1 MNSRIVRKRQ
11 YHCDNNEL
19 VGLSVLRYKEQRVY
33 AFVETL
39 MPHAIQ
45 IGPDIVAHSVGGL
58 LLGLAGLAVLGMTAT
73 LAGAQTGVVKE
84 RPLLYKYASY
94 WTFPRSHWGDVDK
107 ENATSNQE
115 ILAPALA
122 DGTLVGYG
130 DDENQVH
137 SSEGFTHDNWWQ
149 ANSIA
154 GLMKV
159 LEAFHKGS
167 GSSSPLLV
175 SSTKHWDQIYIS
187 RFYNW
192 KAGSWKGA
200 YGYAG
205 TYKLKPD
212 APDADDA
219 VRTLSSFY
227 VPVFEKMLADGTI
240 VEYEIDREMV
250 HTTDSRAQ
258 LHFSFV
264 MPSAAGLDK
273 FRAALGAA
281 LDENSLIGPAFG
293 SMMVNFTPQND
304 WVRVNAT
311 YK

>member
-1 MNSRIVRKRQ
+1 MM
-11 YHCDNNEL
+11 
-19 VGLSVLRYKEQRVY
+19 SV
-33 AFVETL
+33 
-39 MPHAIQ
+39 
-45 IGPDIVAHSVGGL
+45 
-58 LLGLAGLAVLGMTAT
+58 AGLAVLGMTT
-73 LAGAQTGVVKE
+73 TVAGAQTVAVKE
-84 RPLLYKYASY
+84 KPPLYRYVSY
-94 WTFPRSHWGDVDK
+94 WTFPRAHWADVDK
-107 ENATSNQE
+107 DNTTGNQK

-122 DGTLVGYG
+122 DGTLFGYG

-137 SSEGFTHDNWWQ
+137 TAEGFTHVNWWQ
-149 ANSIA
+149 AYSIV

-159 LEAFHKGS
+159 LEAFHKSG

-175 SSTKHWDQIYIS
+175 SSTRHWDQIYIS
-187 RFYNW
+187 SFYNW

-200 YGYAG
+200 YGYSG

-219 VRTLSSFY
+219 VRMLSSFY

-240 VEYEIDREMV
+240 VEYAIEREMI

-258 LHFSFV
+258 IHFSFV

-273 FRAALGAA
+273 FRAVLGAA
-281 LDENSLIGPAFG
+281 LDENSLIAPAFG
-293 SMMVNFTPQND
+293 SVMVNITPQAD
-304 WVRVNAT
+304 FVHVNAN

>member
-1 MNSRIVRKRQ
+1 M
-11 YHCDNNEL
+11 
-19 VGLSVLRYKEQRVY
+19 
-33 AFVETL
+33 
-39 MPHAIQ
+39 
-45 IGPDIVAHSVGGL
+45 VAGV
-58 LLGLAGLAVLGMTAT
+58 AGLAALGTTAT
-73 LAGAQTGVVKE
+73 LAGAQTIDVKE
-84 RPLLYKYASY
+84 RPALYRFVSY
-94 WTFPRSHWGDVDK
+94 WAFPQARWADVDK
-107 ENATSNQE
+107 HNAADNQK

-130 DDENQVH
+130 DDENLVH
-137 SSEGFTHDNWWQ
+137 SAEGFTHGNWWQ

-159 LEAFHKGS
+159 LEAFHNGGGS
-167 GSSSPLLV
+167 GSPLLV
-175 SSTKHWDQIYIS
+175 SSAKHWDQIYIS

-219 VRTLSSFY
+219 VRMLSSFY

-240 VEYEIDREMV
+240 VEYEIDREMICA
-250 HTTDSRAQ
+250 TDSRPQ
-258 LHFSFV
+258 VHFSFV
-264 MPSAAGLDK
+264 MPSAEGLDK
-273 FRAALGAA
+273 FRTALGAA
-281 LDENSLIGPAFG
+281 LEENSLIGPAFG
-293 SMMVNFTPQND
+293 SMMVNFRPQAD
-304 WVRVNAT
+304 FVRVNAT

>member
-1 MNSRIVRKRQ
+1 MSKAALGTLSEKRSTSCSIDMRFMHARRQ
-11 YHCDNNEL
+11 QVHRSLYR
-19 VGLSVLRYKEQRVY
+19 VTASV
-33 AFVETL
+33 
-39 MPHAIQ
+39 
-45 IGPDIVAHSVGGL
+45 
-58 LLGLAGLAVLGMTAT
+58 AGLAILGMTTA
-73 LAGAQTGVVKE
+73 LAGAQTVEVKE
-84 RPLLYKYASY
+84 RPPLYRYVSY
-94 WTFPRSHWGDVDK
+94 WAFPRAHWADVDK
-107 ENATSNQE
+107 DNATGNQK

-122 DGTLVGYG
+122 EGALVGYG

-137 SSEGFTHDNWWQ
+137 SAEGFTHDNWWQ

-159 LEAFHKGS
+159 IEAFHKGD

-187 RFYNW
+187 RFYHW

-219 VRTLSSFY
+219 VRTLSRFY
-227 VPVFEKMLADGTI
+227 VPVFEKMLAEGTI
-240 VEYEIDREMV
+240 IEYEIDREMI

-258 LHFSFV
+258 IQFSFV

-273 FRAALGAA
+273 FRESLGAA
-281 LDENSLIGPAFG
+281 LDENALIAPAFG
-293 SMMVNFTPQND
+293 SMMVNFTPQAD
-304 WVRVNAT
+304 FVHVNAN

>member
-1 MNSRIVRKRQ
+1 MIRSL
-11 YHCDNNEL
+11 C
-19 VGLSVLRYKEQRVY
+19 RVM
-33 AFVETL
+33 VC
-39 MPHAIQ
+39 
-45 IGPDIVAHSVGGL
+45 V
-58 LLGLAGLAVLGMTAT
+58 AGLAVLGMTAT
-73 LAGAQTGVVKE
+73 RTGAQTVEVKGK
-84 RPLLYKYASY
+84 PPLYKYASY
-94 WTFPRSHWGDVDK
+94 WVFPRAHWGDVDRD
-107 ENATSNQE
+107 NATFIQK

-122 DGTLVGYG
+122 DGTLVGYA

-137 SSEGFTHDNWWQ
+137 SAEGFTHDNWWQ
-149 ANSIA
+149 AKSIA

-159 LEAFHKGS
+159 LEAFHKGG

-175 SSTKHWDQIYIS
+175 SSTKHWDQIYMS

-212 APDADDA
+212 APDPDDA

-227 VPVFEKMLADGTI
+227 VPVFEKMLVDGTI
-240 VEYEIDREMV
+240 VEYEIEREMI

-258 LHFSFV
+258 IHFSFV
-264 MPSAAGLDK
+264 MPAAEGVDT
-273 FRAALGAA
+273 FRATLGAA
-281 LDENSLIGPAFG
+281 LEANSLIVPAFG
-293 SMMVNFTPQND
+293 SMMVNLTPQAD
-304 WVRVNAT
+304 FVRVDAT